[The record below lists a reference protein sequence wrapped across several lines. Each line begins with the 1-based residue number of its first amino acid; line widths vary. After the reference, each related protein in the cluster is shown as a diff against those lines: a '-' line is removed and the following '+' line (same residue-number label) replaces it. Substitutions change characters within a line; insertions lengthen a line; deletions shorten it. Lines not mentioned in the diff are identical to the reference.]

1 MPMVQDTATFTV
13 NSLGL
18 YRAEPSTEK
27 DWKII
32 NSIISEK
39 LGDK

>member
-1 MPMVQDTATFTV
+1 MIQDTATFTV
-13 NSLGL
+13 KSLGL

-32 NSIISEK
+32 NSIIS
-39 LGDK
+39 DKIGEASE